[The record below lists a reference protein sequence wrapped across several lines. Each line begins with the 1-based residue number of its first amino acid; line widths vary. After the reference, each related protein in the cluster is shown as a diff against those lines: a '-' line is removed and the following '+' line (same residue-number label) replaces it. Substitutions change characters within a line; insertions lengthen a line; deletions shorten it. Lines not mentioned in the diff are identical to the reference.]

1 MKILI
6 AYYSRT
12 KGTEKLA
19 KRIEEKLK
27 KEGHS
32 VDAEKITP
40 SKEHNWFFWFF
51 LRIFKGECK
60 IEPLR
65 IKDVTN
71 YDLVLVGSPNW
82 TRLSLPVARYLKEI
96 KGIMYKNV
104 ALFSTTFAPPAV
116 EWYFL
121 SAYLLDFNFNKI
133 VEERGGRAVDTML
146 ISSGFKRWGV
156 DSNYGQRRIS
166 KFCKKVTVSVTSF
179 KEYFL
184 KRKEVQNFRFIAVL
198 LSLLLLL
205 TLFLRI
211 VFDKVTAGIIPW
223 EDFSVI
229 AVILLFTFV
238 MLTLIR
244 DNKRLFFL
252 GKYISS
258 FSIIFAWTL
267 FIFYLSPE
275 LGMGRL
281 MIMGYIFVF
290 VLFSSFR
297 DEIIVAFSGL
307 MALLGYVALFYLLS
321 GKEFFNIGL
330 DMGLIAGSCFLFVW
344 FTGAFRNYYSV
355 LLDAQDEVEK
365 SRRNLEEK
373 VKLKTK
379 ELKELNEGLEE
390 EVEKRTSKI
399 EEQKKELEEKVDYL
413 ERFGKIT
420 VGREVRMKDLKEEVE
435 KLKREK
441 EELENKLN
449 ER

>member
-19 KRIEEKLK
+19 ERIEEKLK

-32 VDAEKITP
+32 TDVEKITP
-40 SKEHNWFFWFF
+40 IKEHGWFYWFF

-60 IEPLR
+60 IEPLK
-65 IKDVTN
+65 IKDATN
-71 YDLVLVGSPNW
+71 YDLILVGSPNW

-121 SAYLLDFNFNKI
+121 SAYLFDFSFNKI
-133 VEERGGRAVDTML
+133 VEERGGRVVDTIFL
-146 ISSGFKRWGV
+146 SSSFKKWGV
-156 DSNYGQRRIS
+156 DSDYGQKRIS
-166 KFCKKVTVSVTSF
+166 EFCKKVTVSVTSF

-198 LSLLLLL
+198 LSILLLFILV
-205 TLFLRI
+205 LRI
-211 VFDKVTAGIIPW
+211 AFDKVTTDIISW

-229 AVILLFTFV
+229 AVILLFTFI
-238 MLTLIR
+238 MLTLIK

-258 FSIIFAWTL
+258 FSIIFTWTL

-281 MIMGYIFVF
+281 MIAGYIFIF

-297 DEIIVAFSGL
+297 DEIVVAFSGL
-307 MALLGYVALFYLLS
+307 ITLLGYIALFYLLP

-330 DMGLIAGSCFLFVW
+330 DMGIIAGSCFLFVW
-344 FTGAFRNYYSV
+344 FTGVFRNYYSV

-365 SRRNLEEK
+365 ARRSLEEK
-373 VKLKTK
+373 VKIKTK

-390 EVEKRTSKI
+390 EVKKRTSEI
-399 EEQKKELEEKVDYL
+399 EEKKKEMEEKVDYL

-420 VGREVRMKDLKEEVE
+420 VGREIRMKDLKEELE
-435 KLKREK
+435 TLKKEK
-441 EELENKLN
+441 EELEKKLN